1 MIDVIKYLFV
11 MTLQEIMSM
20 PTHIVFVTSP
30 NQSFLQLV
38 FQLSITYMIKMTC
51 SCIFNYKMVL
61 NYRYDYDLQLLLVWM
76 KMQMKN
82 ISSTIVGLQ
91 QYR

>member
-1 MIDVIKYLFV
+1 

-30 NQSFLQLV
+30 NQPFLQLV
-38 FQLSITYMIKMTC
+38 FQLSITYMIKTTY
-51 SCIFNYKMVL
+51 SCIFNYKIVL
-61 NYRYDYDLQLLLVWM
+61 SYRYDYDLQLLLVWM

-82 ISSTIVGLQ
+82 ISSTIDGLQ